1 MSAPSPALRLALPG
15 TWEELPLGDD
25 ATITDAVATL
35 VRAHYG
41 RRDDQATFRARQRDR
56 LAEAARRA
64 RDGGATQ
71 YHLSIAAPG
80 GLAFAS
86 SVAEYRPGLPLGA
99 SADPAAV
106 ADQLVRVLSPGDGE
120 GDDAGDGHW
129 DRFARSGGAAF
140 EKGEGLVLRTERRL
154 DPSSD
159 DRDAPVAIA
168 DYWLTVPGSAAV
180 VLLTFTTALAELAP
194 LLTELFDAIV
204 GAAHWVPAGGSLRAE
219 LIG

>member
-1 MSAPSPALRLALPG
+1 MSAASPALHLVLPG
-15 TWEELPLGDD
+15 TWQELPLGDD
-25 ATITDAVATL
+25 ASITDAVAAL

-41 RRDDQATFRARQRDR
+41 RRDDQATFRTRQRDR

-64 RDGGATQ
+64 RAAGATQ
-71 YHLSIAAPG
+71 YHLSLAAPG

-99 SADPAAV
+99 SVDPVAV

-120 GDDAGDGHW
+120 GDEHW

-154 DPSSD
+154 DPSSG

-194 LLTELFDAIV
+194 LLTELFDAVV
-204 GAAHWVPAGGSLRAE
+204 GAAEWVPGGGSLRAE

>member
-1 MSAPSPALRLALPG
+1 MSAASPALRLALPG
-15 TWEELPLGDD
+15 TWQELPLGDD
-25 ATITDAVATL
+25 ASITDAVAAL

-64 RDGGATQ
+64 RDAGATQ
-71 YHLSIAAPG
+71 YHLSLAAPG

-99 SADPAAV
+99 VDDPAAV
-106 ADQLVRVLSPGDGE
+106 ADELVRVLSPGE
-120 GDDAGDGHW
+120 AGAHW
-129 DRFARSGGAAF
+129 DRFAAAGGAAF
-140 EKGEGLVLRTERRL
+140 EKGDGLVLRTERRL
-154 DPSSD
+154 DPPAD

-180 VLLTFTTALAELAP
+180 VLLSFTTALAALAP
-194 LLTELFDAIV
+194 LLTELFDAVV
-204 GAAHWVPAGGSLRAE
+204 GAAEWSPGGGSPTGSLRAE